1 MSLFPGFS
9 ASYLGQNCESRTQKF
24 CYSRPCQNN
33 GTCRENDTNYECSC
47 TFGFMGKNCNVE
59 INQCLSMS
67 CDNNS
72 TCVRVSATQYKCH
85 CAEGYTGIQCQFL
98 QTVNFDRAS
107 FIALPSAASRK
118 NYSMVFSFRT
128 TVKDGVILYQ
138 GKVSLL

>member
-1 MSLFPGFS
+1 MGHAEKTIQIMSAVVRLVLWARTAMWRSTNAYRCLVTTTQLAF
-9 ASYLGQNCESRTQKF
+9 ESQL
-24 CYSRPCQNN
+24 
-33 GTCRENDTNYECSC
+33 
-47 TFGFMGKNCNVE
+47 
-59 INQCLSMS
+59 LSI
-67 CDNNS
+67 
-72 TCVRVSATQYKCH
+72 KCH

-138 GKVSLL
+138 GKVSLLVTSMFCRCMIRGHRECLPAIFYISY